1 MPKLDLVGAI
11 NMALAQEM
19 ERDERVIVLGEDVGL
34 NGGVFRVTDGLQKR
48 FGCERVVDAPA
59 HDDSVWGYHLLLDLA
74 GCRLTTVRSAPELRA
89 FVTELVD
96 AIDMVAYGEPLLAHF
111 ADHVPDAAGWS
122 LVQLI
127 ETSSITGHFCDA
139 SGDAYLDVFS
149 CKAFAPETAI
159 AVVERRLQPRRVS
172 ARFLPRAA

>member
-1 MPKLDLVGAI
+1 MTTSPSIVAETPAI
-11 NMALAQEM
+11 AE
-19 ERDERVIVLGEDVGL
+19 
-34 NGGVFRVTDGLQKR
+34 
-48 FGCERVVDAPA
+48 P
-59 HDDSVWGYHLLLDLA
+59 VWGYHLLLDLA
-74 GCRLTTVRSAPELRA
+74 CCRLEAVRSAEELRA
-89 FVTELVD
+89 FVVELVD

-111 ADHVPDAAGWS
+111 AEHVPDAAGWS

-149 CKAFAPETAI
+149 CKGFEPEAAL

>member
-1 MPKLDLVGAI
+1 MTTLPS
-11 NMALAQEM
+11 
-19 ERDERVIVLGEDVGL
+19 
-34 NGGVFRVTDGLQKR
+34 T
-48 FGCERVVDAPA
+48 VVDSPA
-59 HDDSVWGYHLLLDLA
+59 DDQPVWGHHLLLDLA
-74 GCRLTTVRSAPELRA
+74 GCRLATVRSAPELRA

-96 AIDMVAYGEPLLAHF
+96 AIDMVAFGEPLLAHF
-111 ADHVPDAAGWS
+111 ADHVPAAAGWS

-159 AVVERRLQPRRVS
+159 EVVERRLQPRRGA
-172 ARFLPRAA
+172 ARFVPRAAWTISGSGWGAPPPRGPRGFPPGGAPPPGP

>member
-1 MPKLDLVGAI
+1 MTTLPS
-11 NMALAQEM
+11 
-19 ERDERVIVLGEDVGL
+19 
-34 NGGVFRVTDGLQKR
+34 T
-48 FGCERVVDAPA
+48 VVDSPA
-59 HDDSVWGYHLLLDLA
+59 DDQPVWGYHLLLDLA
-74 GCRLTTVRSAPELRA
+74 GCRLATVRSAPELRA
-89 FVTELVD
+89 FVVELVD
-96 AIDMVAYGEPLLAHF
+96 AIDIVAYGEPLLAHF

-159 AVVERRLQPRRVS
+159 AS
-172 ARFLPRAA
+172 AAKSVRTRALRD

>member
-1 MPKLDLVGAI
+1 MTTLPS
-11 NMALAQEM
+11 
-19 ERDERVIVLGEDVGL
+19 
-34 NGGVFRVTDGLQKR
+34 T
-48 FGCERVVDAPA
+48 VVDSPA
-59 HDDSVWGYHLLLDLA
+59 DDQPVWGHHLLLDLA
-74 GCRLTTVRSAPELRA
+74 GCRLATVRSAPELRA
-89 FVTELVD
+89 FVAELVD
-96 AIDMVAYGEPLLAHF
+96 AIDMVAFGEPLLAHF